1 MKKLNYKHTIIG
13 CFIAYMVQAVVCNF
27 APLLFVGWSNEFNIS
42 MPQLTTIVTVT
53 FFTQIVVDLISAK
66 YAEKIGYK
74 KCLVLAHLLSGTG
87 FFLLGVLP
95 YVMEKSFLA
104 ILIPVIIYSAGSGLL
119 EVLVSPVV
127 ESCPTENKAGA
138 MSLLHSF
145 YCWGTVGVI
154 GLSTLYFAVFSREN
168 WRYLAFAWAVFALL
182 NGAFLVFV
190 PITKL
195 KGDQNKEERVHTK
208 ELFKN
213 KIFIVAVILMI
224 CAGAS
229 ELAMSQWASAFAE
242 TGLNVSKTVG
252 DLAGP
257 MAFAVLMGTG
267 RIIFSAISKKVRIE
281 DYLIVSAV
289 GCIASY
295 MLACLIQSPAIS
307 LAGCALCG
315 LAVSAMWPATISFTT
330 KVIPNATMAM
340 FAFLAVAGD
349 IGCTSGPTIIGWITD
364 AFGGDLKKGLIFSI
378 IFPVI
383 IIFSLLFLRR
393 KNNKKSA

>member
-53 FFTQIVVDLISAK
+53 FFTQIIVDLISAK

-74 KCLVLAHLLSGTG
+74 KCLVLAHLLSGAG
-87 FFLLGVLP
+87 FFLLGILP
-95 YVMEKSFLA
+95 YVTKKSFLA
-104 ILIPVIIYSAGSGLL
+104 VLIPVIIYSAGSGLL

-168 WRYLAFAWAVFALL
+168 WRYLAFVWAVFALL
-182 NGAFLVFV
+182 NGVFLAFV
-190 PITKL
+190 PISKL
-195 KGDQNKEERVHTK
+195 NGDQNKKERVHTK

-213 KIFIVAVILMI
+213 KVFIVAIILMI

-295 MLACLIQSPAIS
+295 MLACLTPVPVIS

-330 KVIPNATMAM
+330 KVIPNATTAM
-340 FAFLAVAGD
+340 FALLAVAGD
-349 IGCTSGPTIIGWITD
+349 IGCTSGPTIIGFVTD
-364 AFGGDLKKGLIFSI
+364 AFGGDLKKGLIFSV
-378 IFPVI
+378 IFPAI
-383 IIFSLLFLRR
+383 IIFSLLSLKR
-393 KNNKKSA
+393 KRNV

>member
-27 APLLFVGWSNEFNIS
+27 APLLFVGWRNEFNIS

-154 GLSTLYFAVFSREN
+154 GLSTL
-168 WRYLAFAWAVFALL
+168 
-182 NGAFLVFV
+182 
-190 PITKL
+190 
-195 KGDQNKEERVHTK
+195 
-208 ELFKN
+208 
-213 KIFIVAVILMI
+213 
-224 CAGAS
+224 
-229 ELAMSQWASAFAE
+229 
-242 TGLNVSKTVG
+242 
-252 DLAGP
+252 
-257 MAFAVLMGTG
+257 
-267 RIIFSAISKKVRIE
+267 
-281 DYLIVSAV
+281 
-289 GCIASY
+289 
-295 MLACLIQSPAIS
+295 
-307 LAGCALCG
+307 
-315 LAVSAMWPATISFTT
+315 
-330 KVIPNATMAM
+330 
-340 FAFLAVAGD
+340 
-349 IGCTSGPTIIGWITD
+349 
-364 AFGGDLKKGLIFSI
+364 
-378 IFPVI
+378 
-383 IIFSLLFLRR
+383 
-393 KNNKKSA
+393 